1 MSFNTRNNEHED
13 VQEDWSKSEVML
25 VVDADEIVYQV
36 AAACEQRGILA
47 TNKSNEA
54 QSTFKT
60 RTEMKN
66 FLSGLEVPED
76 FYEVIDTQI
85 AEPLKNACATLKAKL
100 INLKEKFKTTHI
112 ELYFSGKNNF
122 RLALP
127 LPEQYKS
134 NRSDTLRPLLLSDL
148 KEYLITYHNA
158 KVIEGD
164 EADQMVAQ
172 RMWDGYKSGKQIIG
186 VTQDKDARSSQGWLY
201 NPQKD
206 ELTFIDGFG
215 ELTKDG
221 SKVKG
226 YGRIWLYFQICMGDW
241 STDHFCPRQIV
252 KAVTGTLPKFGEVAC
267 YNLLSECK
275 TDKDAWQ
282 VIHNQYVKWFST
294 EQFSYTA
301 WDENTFTGNYLD
313 VMQMIWNCA
322 FMKRFEDDFVDVK
335 SVLKKY
341 GIIE

>member
-1 MSFNTRNNEHED
+1 MTFKVTEETPDNP
-13 VQEDWSKSEVML
+13 EDWGNSEVVL
-25 VVDADEIVYQV
+25 IIDADEIVYQV
-36 AAACEQRGILA
+36 AAACEQRGILV

-66 FLSGLEVPED
+66 FLSGLEVPEG
-76 FYEVIDTQI
+76 FYDVVDTQI

-112 ELYFSGKNNF
+112 ELYFSGKDNF
-122 RLALP
+122 RLDLP

-134 NRSDTLRPLLLSDL
+134 NRVDTLRPLLLSDL
-148 KEYLITYHNA
+148 KDYLITYHNA
-158 KVIEGD
+158 KVVEGD

-172 RMWDGYKSGKQIIG
+172 RMWDGYKSNKQLIG
-186 VTQDKDARSSQGWLY
+186 ITQDKDARGSQGWLY

-226 YGRIWLYFQICMGDW
+226 YGRIWLYFQILMGDW
-241 STDHFCPRQIV
+241 STDHFCPRQVV
-252 KAVTGTLPKFGEVAC
+252 KAVTGTLPKFGDVAC

-275 TDKDAWQ
+275 TDKEAWQ
-282 VIHNQYVKWFST
+282 VIHSQYVKWFGT
-294 EQFSYTA
+294 EPFSYTA
-301 WDENTFTGNYLD
+301 WNGNTFAGNYLD
-313 VMQMIWNCA
+313 IMQMITDCA
-322 FMKRFEDDFVDVK
+322 RMKRWQGDDVQVQDVLRK
-335 SVLKKY
+335 LKV
-341 GIIE
+341 IE

>member
-1 MSFNTRNNEHED
+1 MTYEVPDGFFPKEE
-13 VQEDWSKSEVML
+13 EDWSNSEVVL
-25 VVDADEIVYQV
+25 VIDADEVVYQV

-54 QSTFKT
+54 HATFKT

-66 FLSGLEVPED
+66 FLSGLEVPEG
-76 FYEVIDTQI
+76 FYDVADTQI
-85 AEPLKNACATLKAKL
+85 AEPLKNACATIKAKL
-100 INLKEKFKTTHI
+100 FNLKQKFKTNNI
-112 ELYFSGKNNF
+112 ELYFSGKDNF

-134 NRSDTLRPLLLSDL
+134 NRSDTLRPLLLSEL
-148 KEYLITYHNA
+148 KDYMLNYHKA
-158 KVIEGD
+158 KIVNGD

-172 RMWDGYKSGKQIIG
+172 RMWDGYTSGKEIIG
-186 VTQDKDARSSQGWLY
+186 VTQDKDARGSQGWLY

-206 ELTFIDGFG
+206 ELTYIDGFG
-215 ELTKDG
+215 ELSKEG

-226 YGRIWLYFQICMGDW
+226 FGRIWLYFQILMGDW

-267 YNLLSECK
+267 YNLLSACR
-275 TDKDAWQ
+275 TDKEAWQ
-282 VIHNQYVKWFST
+282 VIHTQYVKWFGT
-294 EQFSYTA
+294 EQFSYKA
-301 WDENTFTGNYLD
+301 WDGTTFTGDYLD
-313 VMQMIWNCA
+313 VMQMIWDCA
-322 FMKRFEDDFVDVK
+322 FMKRFDGDVVYVR
-335 SVLKKY
+335 SVLKKL